1 MVLVTRPRPGA
12 DATAARIAAMGL
24 IPVVAPLLE
33 IQTTRVRL
41 PPASGVAAV
50 LLASGN
56 AIAALPPAFR
66 SRPVL
71 AVGAA
76 TARRAQA
83 AGFKDTVSADGDAA
97 ALVALVRSR
106 FSPADGTLLL
116 AAGKAQS
123 LTLAGSLRM
132 WGYRVERRVVYA
144 AMPVPALPEAA
155 IGLLRGLVSAAV
167 TRHGLAGAGLGAADD
182 GEEPG
187 ATGVRYCPT
196 SPGGTAPDG
205 PVEPGHDERA
215 GHDEGAGRD
224 EAPGRDSEGTGRDS
238 ARAGRKKAEPGGDT
252 AWTGQREHRP
262 PSSCAVLFF
271 SAETAR
277 CFMRLVRAAGLEN
290 ALPHCEAVTI
300 GRPAAMA
307 LTEGGWSRVRVA
319 RRPNQDEMLALLR

>member
-1 MVLVTRPRPGA
+1 
-12 DATAARIAAMGL
+12 MGL

-33 IQTTRVRL
+33 IQATRVRL

-56 AIAALPPAFR
+56 AIAALPLAFR

-83 AGFKDTVSADGDAA
+83 AGFKDTASADGDAA

-116 AAGKAQS
+116 AAGKGQS

-132 WGYRVERRVVYA
+132 WGYQVERRVVYA

-155 IGLLRGLVSAAV
+155 VGLLLGLIAAPPTRRGGAELGVGASDDVAEPGA
-167 TRHGLAGAGLGAADD
+167 AGAGS
-182 GEEPG
+182 
-187 ATGVRYCPT
+187 CPR
-196 SPGGTAPDG
+196 SPGGAAPDG
-205 PVEPGHDERA
+205 PVEPGHDEGGTGHDAPRTGGDGAWTGRDAPRA
-215 GHDEGAGRD
+215 GH
-224 EAPGRDSEGTGRDS
+224 
-238 ARAGRKKAEPGGDT
+238 RAN
-252 AWTGQREHRP
+252 QM
-262 PSSCAVLFF
+262 PSSCVVLFF
-271 SAETAR
+271 STETAR

-307 LTEGGWSRVRVA
+307 LETGGWSRVRVA